1 MYNIIYYS
9 FIIPHHNS
17 PNLLNRCLNS
27 IPQRDDIEIIV
38 IDDNSDEDKK
48 PKLSRP
54 DVKLISIDEEHT
66 KGAGR
71 ARNYGLVEANGKWII
86 FADCDDFYEE
96 NFILELDKYKDSDND
111 VIIWDFY
118 GSYDLNKK
126 TCIDGDANLYIKA
139 LAHDP
144 HNLNLQKAL
153 KFRINAPWNKMFNN
167 AFVKRNNFQ
176 FEEVPKGNDAFFT
189 MSAME
194 KANKVSFIFK
204 RLYYWV
210 KTDTGLTHSKNKEG
224 LLAKTSLSKASQI
237 KIRNKAWGTIVLLH
251 SGWKTIYSKNGF
263 SFTLRL
269 TFKKLFNGTPWL
281 KVYFQRWRFVS
292 EANRI
297 IKRHQA

>member
-1 MYNIIYYS
+1 MKKLNYS

-17 PNLLNRCLNS
+17 PELLNRCLNS

-54 DVKLISIDEEHT
+54 DVKLINIDAEHT

-71 ARNYGLVEANGKWII
+71 ARNYGLKEAAGKWIV

-96 NFILELDKYKDSDND
+96 NFIFELDKYKDSDND
-111 VIIWDFY
+111 IIIWDFY
-118 GSYDLNKK
+118 GSYDLSKK
-126 TCIDGDANLYIKA
+126 TWKDGDANLYIKA

-144 HNLNLQKAL
+144 NNLLLQKAL
-153 KFRINAPWNKMFNN
+153 KFCVNAPWNKMFNRTFIQTSN
-167 AFVKRNNFQ
+167 IR

-194 KANKVSFIFK
+194 KANKVGFIFK

-224 LLAKTSLSKASQI
+224 LLANTSLSKASQI
-237 KIRNKAWGTIVLLH
+237 KIRNRAWGTIVLLH
-251 SGWKTIYSKNGF
+251 SGWKTTCNKHGF
-263 SFTLRL
+263 FFTLTL
-269 TFKKLFNGTPWL
+269 LFKKLFNGTPWV
-281 KVYFQRWRFVS
+281 KVYYQRWIFLKT
-292 EANRI
+292 AQKNIRI
-297 IKRHQA
+297 